1 MDETDARIHDFDLD
15 EPDGETA
22 GMYPVA
28 RSYAKATGVH
38 SHIHCRLR
46 RPMERRSKAH
56 CFSTARGR
64 TDDEWPSLIFPTH
77 QLTVVLSINLI
88 GLEITL

>member
-46 RPMERRSKAH
+46 RPRWSADRR
-56 CFSTARGR
+56 R
-64 TDDEWPSLIFPTH
+64 TVSALHAAVPMTS
-77 QLTVVLSINLI
+77 
-88 GLEITL
+88 GLL